1 MYQSITIVGR
11 LGQDPDLRMTA
22 SGTAVCSLSVGVSE
36 TWTKDGKKQE
46 RTDWFRVTAWDKL
59 AEICGKYLAK
69 GSLVM
74 FVGRMQQETY
84 EKNGEKQYVWKLVAK
99 EMKML
104 DSKKDTDDRSPYVPP
119 GSSQARNGSKG
130 PTVNNYSPGTD
141 DSGIPF

>member
-74 FVGRMQQETY
+74 FVGRMQQESY
-84 EKNGEKQYVWKLVAK
+84 EKNGEKQYTWKLVAK

-104 DSKKDTDDRSPYVPP
+104 DSKKDTGDRNPYAPP
-119 GSSQARNGSKG
+119 GSSQARQSSNG
-130 PTVNNYSPGTD
+130 PTVNNYKPRTED
-141 DSGIPF
+141 DEVPF